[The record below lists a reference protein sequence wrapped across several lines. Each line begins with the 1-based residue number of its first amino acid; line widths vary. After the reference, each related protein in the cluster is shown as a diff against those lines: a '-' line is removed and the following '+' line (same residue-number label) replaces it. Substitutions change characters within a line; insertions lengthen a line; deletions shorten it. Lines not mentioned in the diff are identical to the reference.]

1 MSSVPGSLG
10 TDAAQG
16 ATQLVSGARRGLR
29 GAARRAL
36 SGAAAVGRALGVNRL
51 LGLVVRAMPRPFR
64 IWFESRRTR
73 LRVAAGMLLVP
84 AERLE
89 QRQVQLLEHLVAKV
103 GRENVGDYLEFGVYA
118 GTSMACMYRA
128 LEKVGLDKVRL
139 FGFDSFEGLPA
150 QAANDD
156 GGLWRP
162 GDFCA
167 DVNFARECLRKQGV
181 DMKRVQLVKGWFSDT
196 CTPQLLARHNITRA
210 GVIMIDCDMYLS
222 AKQALDFVGPLIGD
236 HAVILF
242 DDWHSMDLARRN
254 LGEKKAFEEF
264 LAANPQF
271 AATQV
276 ESYTDNATV
285 FTIARRAMM
294 ALLAPF
300 AGLFELA
307 GDAALLVASMA

>member
-1 MSSVPGSLG
+1 MTSFSGSLK
-10 TDAAQG
+10 TTSAPG
-16 ATQLVSGARRGLR
+16 AISSAPGVRTGLR
-29 GAARRAL
+29 GLVRRAL
-36 SGAAAVGRALGVNRL
+36 SAAVATGRALGANRL
-51 LGLVVRAMPRPFR
+51 LACLIRNMPRPVR
-64 IWFESRRTR
+64 MWYESRRTR

-84 AERLE
+84 AEPLE
-89 QRQVQLLEHLVAKV
+89 QRQVQLLEDLVAKV

-128 LEKVGLDKVRL
+128 LEKVGLDGVRL

-150 QAANDD
+150 QAATDD

-196 CTPQLLARHNITRA
+196 CTPELLARHNISRA

-271 AATQV
+271 TATQV
-276 ESYTDNATV
+276 ESYADNATV
-285 FTIARRAMM
+285 FTIARRALA

-300 AGLFELA
+300 AGLFDLA
-307 GDAALLVASMA
+307 TDAASLVASMA